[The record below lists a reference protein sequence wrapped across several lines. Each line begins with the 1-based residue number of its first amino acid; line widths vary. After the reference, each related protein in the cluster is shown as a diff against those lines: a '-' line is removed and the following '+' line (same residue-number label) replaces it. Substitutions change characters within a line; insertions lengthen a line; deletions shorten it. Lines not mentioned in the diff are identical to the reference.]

1 MKAFAELYALLDAT
15 TSSNAKLA
23 AMQHYFAHAE
33 PEDAAW
39 AVYFLS
45 GGRPRQ
51 LVPTRLLREQAMLL
65 SGLPEW
71 LFEESYQAVGDLAET
86 LSLLLPQ
93 ADHSSDEGLASW
105 MENNLLPLR
114 GLPPEELLERL
125 PTFWA
130 QLDRQSLMVCLK
142 LITGSFRVGVSK
154 LLVTRALAALAD
166 IDSKRVA
173 QRLVGYTDL
182 SHRPSAE
189 GYLKLIAEESEDE
202 HAQRGGQPYPFFL
215 AHALQQPVDQFE
227 TLLGPAENWQVEWKW
242 DGIRAQVVKREGRL
256 WIWSRGEE
264 LVTDRFPELHALVQ
278 CLPDGTVIDG
288 EIVVWKPPTGYQNI
302 SPDDFKLRPAVPDA
316 PDPSTPSVQ
325 PFALLQQRIG
335 RKTLG
340 KKILEDVP
348 VVVLAYDLLE
358 WQGYDWRSKP
368 QHERRTQLE
377 RVIAEAQSPVMM
389 PSPVLSGE
397 DWLDLGKQREASRSL
412 GVEGMMLKA
421 RDSMYG
427 VGRTKDMGVWW
438 KWKIDPF
445 SVDAV
450 LIYAQ
455 RGHGRRASLYSDYTF
470 AVWDGP
476 PQSSDRTL
484 VPFAKAYSG
493 LTDEE
498 MRKVDAIVRKTT
510 VEKFGPV
517 RSVTPTLVFELG
529 FEGIALSKR
538 HKSGIAVRFPRML
551 RWRQDKPVA
560 EADSL
565 ATLQDLLS

>member
-1 MKAFAELYALLDAT
+1 MKAFAELYSRLDAT

-23 AMQHYFAHAE
+23 AMREYFAQVP

-39 AVYFLS
+39 AVYFLA

-51 LVPTRLLREQAMLL
+51 LVPTKLLREQAMTLAH
-65 SGLPEW
+65 LPEW

-86 LSLLLPQ
+86 LSLLLPE
-93 ADHSSDEGLASW
+93 AVHSSDQGLAIW
-105 MENNLLPLR
+105 MEERLLPLR
-114 GLPPEELLERL
+114 GLPPEELAERL
-125 PTFWA
+125 SGFWT
-130 QLDRQSLMVCLK
+130 QLDRVSLMVCIK

-182 SHRPSAE
+182 SHRPSAA
-189 GYLKLIAEESEDE
+189 GFLKLIAEESEDE

-215 AHALQQPVDQFE
+215 AHALQQPVEQFE
-227 TLLGPAENWQVEWKW
+227 TLLGPVDNWQVEWKW

-256 WIWSRGEE
+256 WLWSRGEE
-264 LVTDRFPELHALVQ
+264 LVTDRFPELHALTQ
-278 CLPDGTVIDG
+278 SLPDGTVIDG
-288 EIVVWKPPTGYQNI
+288 EIVVWKAPPGETVTDGEFALSGEGLIGAGPTQ
-302 SPDDFKLRPAVPDA
+302 
-316 PDPSTPSVQ
+316 PSVQ

-340 KKILEDVP
+340 KKILEEVP
-348 VVVLAYDLLE
+348 VVLLAYDLLE
-358 WQGYDWRSKP
+358 WQGHDWRSRP
-368 QHERRTQLE
+368 QHERRAQLE
-377 RVIAEAQSPVMM
+377 KIIAACNSPVLL
-389 PSPVLSGE
+389 PSPVLSGK
-397 DWLDLGKQREASRSL
+397 DWMDLQKQREASRSL

-421 RDSMYG
+421 REALYG

-438 KWKIDPF
+438 KWKVDPF

-476 PQSSDRTL
+476 PQSSERTL

-498 MRKVDAIVRKTT
+498 MRKVDAIIRKTT

-517 RSVTPTLVFELG
+517 RSVTPSLVFELG

-551 RWRQDKPVA
+551 RWRHDKPVA

-565 ATLQDLLS
+565 STLQDLLS